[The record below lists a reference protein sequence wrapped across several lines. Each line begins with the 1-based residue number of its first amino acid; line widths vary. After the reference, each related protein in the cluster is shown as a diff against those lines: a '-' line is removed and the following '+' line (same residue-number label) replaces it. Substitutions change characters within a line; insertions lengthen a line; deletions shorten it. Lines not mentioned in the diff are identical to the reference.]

1 MDNAVNVAFILMCLM
16 VATWL
21 GVSVAAT
28 IYDYFK
34 RDE

>member
-16 VATWL
+16 VAMWL

-28 IYDYFK
+28 IYDYFRK
-34 RDE
+34 EE